1 MTQIIDIAT
10 TPLSK
15 KRAVEAWNKAME
27 LLGRPEEDKVV
38 KFVDTTTASLKIVEA
53 RDAIKEKFGFVELRQ
68 AESGD
73 LRWAT
78 EASAPADQQGSA
90 DASGTT
96 KAEKKPAAPRSTVDE
111 TAKIAILKP
120 NPKRPGSKAHQVF
133 ECYADGATVKEFI
146 AAVEASGKS
155 RGDALANLKYDEGHG
170 YIRVG
175 DAPAQAQPEA
185 GDAEAQADGGAPVA
199 PEEPALAAAAE

>member
-1 MTQIIDIAT
+1 MTQTIDIAT

-15 KRAVEAWNKAME
+15 KRAAEAWNKAME

-68 AESGD
+68 AESGE
-73 LRWAT
+73 LRWST
-78 EASAPADQQGSA
+78 EPEAVVSSAQAEKTAS
-90 DASGTT
+90 
-96 KAEKKPAAPRSTVDE
+96 AEKKPAAPRSTVDE